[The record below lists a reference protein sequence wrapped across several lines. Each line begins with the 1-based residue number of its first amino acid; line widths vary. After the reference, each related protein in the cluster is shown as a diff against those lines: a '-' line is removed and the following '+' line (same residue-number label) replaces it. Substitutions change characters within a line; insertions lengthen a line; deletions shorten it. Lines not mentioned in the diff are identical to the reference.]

1 MVSVCISLMIS
12 DIEHPFMCFLE
23 KHGCLMLVNVFLS
36 FLIVFL
42 MSVSLKF
49 VTEKVKKML

>member
-1 MVSVCISLMIS
+1 
-12 DIEHPFMCFLE
+12 
-23 KHGCLMLVNVFLS
+23 MLVNVFLS